1 MKILVLNCGSSSVK
15 YQLID
20 MENEEVLAKGLVER
34 IGSPQSIF
42 NYQKKGEGKIKTQG
56 HGVNHEEAMNL
67 VLQQLTDKEKG
78 VISSIKEINAV
89 GHRVVHGG
97 EYFIESVLIDRQVIK
112 RVEEC
117 IDLAPLHNPANLKG
131 IEVIM
136 KLLPQVPNVAVF
148 DTAFHQTMPDYA
160 YIYPIPYHFYK
171 DMKIRRYGFHG
182 TSHRYV
188 TLRAAELLNKPVEQ
202 CNFITCHLGNGAS
215 IAAIKNGKSIDTS
228 MGFTPLEGLMMGTRS
243 GDIDPAI
250 PLYIMERMNIDTKQM
265 NNILN
270 KQSGLLG
277 ISGISND
284 MRLIIEERDK
294 GNKIASLSLKIYNY
308 RIKKY
313 IGAYIAAL
321 GKVDAIIF
329 TAGIGENDAEVRED
343 ILEGLELYGIELDIH
358 KNIELNRKEGVISK
372 NSSKIKI
379 LIVPT
384 NEELMIAKDTYNI
397 VKNIK

>member
-20 MENEEVLAKGLVER
+20 MEKQLLLAKGLVER

-42 NYQKKGEGKIKTQG
+42 NYQKTGEEKIKTQG
-56 HGVNHEEAMNL
+56 TGVDHAEALNI
-67 VLQQLTDKEKG
+67 VLKQLTDKKNG

-97 EYFIESVLIDRQVIK
+97 EYFIESVLIDENVIK
-112 RVEEC
+112 RVKEC

-131 IEVIM
+131 IEVM
-136 KLLPQVPNVAVF
+136 MDLLPGVPNVAVF

-188 TLRAAELLNKPVEQ
+188 TLRAAELLGKPVEQ

-215 IAAIKNGKSIDTS
+215 IAAIKNGKSVDTS

-250 PLYIMERMNIDTKQM
+250 PLYIMERTNIDTKQM

-294 GNKIASLSLKIYNY
+294 GNKIAGLSLEIYNY
-308 RIKKY
+308 RVRKY
-313 IGAYIAAL
+313 IGAYMTAL

-329 TAGIGENDAEVRED
+329 TAGVGENDSEVRED
-343 ILEGLELYGIELDIH
+343 ILEGLEQFGIELDLH
-358 KNIELNRKEGVISK
+358 KNIELNRKEGIISRE
-372 NSSKIKI
+372 SSKIKI
-379 LIVPT
+379 MIVPT
-384 NEELMIAKDTYNI
+384 NEELMIAKDTYEI
-397 VKNIK
+397 VSKNN